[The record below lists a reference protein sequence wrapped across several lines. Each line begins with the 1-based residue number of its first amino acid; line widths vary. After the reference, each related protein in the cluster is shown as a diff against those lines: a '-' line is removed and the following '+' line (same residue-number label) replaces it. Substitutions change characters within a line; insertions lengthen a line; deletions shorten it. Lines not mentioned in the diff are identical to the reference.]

1 MSTASLV
8 PETRGLSGEDA
19 WTTLRRTG
27 RRRLM
32 VDAFARMRFS
42 DGFSH
47 ARALA
52 FMITLVA
59 VQGII
64 VAVGLAEAI
73 GGNGFTDVVAATVH
87 GVVPG
92 PAGQALTAAITHA
105 HATASEHHYTALFFG
120 TIGTLI
126 SATGAFG
133 QLERALNRLY
143 GVEQDRPAW
152 HKYGQALMLTLTAG
166 SAATV
171 AFVLLAL
178 GRTVLAR
185 IASGTAVT
193 VWSILRWPLGLV
205 LIGAAVTLLLRTAPR
220 RRQPQLS
227 WLAFG
232 AVIAVGGCGIV
243 TVALGIF
250 FRVSRSFGQTYGPLA
265 GMVALM
271 SWAMLSSTV
280 VIYGAAIA
288 AQLEAVRSGEREP
301 QDSEK
306 VAESE
311 PLDDR
316 AQQPVGAR

>member
-1 MSTASLV
+1 
-8 PETRGLSGEDA
+8 
-19 WTTLRRTG
+19 
-27 RRRLM
+27 M

-47 ARALA
+47 AHALA

-171 AFVLLAL
+171 ALVFRTRENRL
-178 GRTVLAR
+178 GQNCQRHGGDGVEHPAVAIGPGPDRRSGDPPAAHRSPPSTTPTVVVGVR
-185 IASGTAVT
+185 GGDRGRR
-193 VWSILRWPLGLV
+193 LRHRHCRGRDFFPGEP
-205 LIGAAVTLLLRTAPR
+205 LLRPDLRAAGGNGGADVLGHAVVHGRDLRCCHR
-220 RRQPQLS
+220 RPTQ
-227 WLAFG
+227 
-232 AVIAVGGCGIV
+232 
-243 TVALGIF
+243 
-250 FRVSRSFGQTYGPLA
+250 
-265 GMVALM
+265 
-271 SWAMLSSTV
+271 
-280 VIYGAAIA
+280 
-288 AQLEAVRSGEREP
+288 AVRSGEREP
-301 QDSEK
+301 QDRRRSRNPSHWTI
-306 VAESE
+306 APSS
-311 PLDDR
+311 P
-316 AQQPVGAR
+316 